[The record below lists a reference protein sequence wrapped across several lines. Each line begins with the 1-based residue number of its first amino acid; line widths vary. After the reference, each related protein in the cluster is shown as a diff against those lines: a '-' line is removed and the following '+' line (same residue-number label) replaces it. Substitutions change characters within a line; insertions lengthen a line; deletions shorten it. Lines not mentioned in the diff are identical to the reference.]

1 AVLSNQT
8 VTATEVF
15 QAEISITAGPNFT
28 VANGGDATFQAGSMI
43 VLKDGFSVA
52 TGGSFTAEI
61 VPGIC
66 Q

>member
-1 AVLSNQT
+1 
-8 VTATEVF
+8 
-15 QAEISITAGPNFT
+15 

-52 TGGSFTAEI
+52 TGGSFTAEL
-61 VPGIC
+61 VDGIC